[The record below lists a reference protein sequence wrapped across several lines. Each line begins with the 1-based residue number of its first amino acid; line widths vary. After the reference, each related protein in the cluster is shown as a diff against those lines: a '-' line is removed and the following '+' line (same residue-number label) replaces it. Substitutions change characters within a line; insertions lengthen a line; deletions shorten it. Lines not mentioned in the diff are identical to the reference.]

1 MDKVNNCVS
10 WRPSVR
16 SCRCQKEQV
25 VTKIVDEVR
34 ILLCARVSPQ
44 PCHPSHGASTGQ
56 YNCMYLSVLHTYPH
70 TQANAQTRAHD
81 THTHTFT
88 HTHTQRERERERQAC
103 VHTVGSCMVVN
114 AYRRSRGFSD
124 APEVDHSF
132 LHISATQHQRPID
145 TKSEAVVVEG

>member
-25 VTKIVDEVR
+25 VTKIVVEVR

-70 TQANAQTRAHD
+70 TQANAHTLTQASMRAYSRIMYG
-81 THTHTFT
+81 
-88 HTHTQRERERERQAC
+88 REC
-103 VHTVGSCMVVN
+103 IPYG
-114 AYRRSRGFSD
+114 
-124 APEVDHSF
+124 PEV
-132 LHISATQHQRPID
+132 SATRPRLTTHSCTCPPRSTNVPLTRSQKLWWLKDRGID
-145 TKSEAVVVEG
+145 GA